1 MSAKSSGEEFLA
13 PVRLLGVM
21 PDILTSGVATLDRD
35 PGTAEEL
42 RKNILSTYFT
52 LRLGIVILSV
62 ALPLVLY
69 FGGKLHDIPLADSM
83 SAYYGEHQ
91 GEMRNWFVGI
101 LWTIG
106 SFLYLYK
113 GFSTLENIL
122 LNLAGGFAVAVAMVP
137 CNCWTGA
144 QGPGNKLHGFV
155 AVAFFVAMALV
166 CLFCA
171 KDTIPLLP
179 KKADQ
184 DAFRRRYHAIG
195 LVLILSP
202 LAAIGVSY
210 VLDRHNSY
218 KFFIEAFA
226 VWTFAFY
233 WWTKSREFKI
243 TSAEKKALEGRLQRR
258 GGTREVYEAK

>member
-1 MSAKSSGEEFLA
+1 
-13 PVRLLGVM
+13 M
-21 PDILTSGVATLDRD
+21 PDIPTSGVATLDRD
-35 PGTAEEL
+35 PGTAEDL

-62 ALPLVLY
+62 LLPLVLY
-69 FGGKLHDIPLADSM
+69 FGGKLHGIPLADSM

-113 GFSTLENIL
+113 GFSPLENIL
-122 LNLAGGFAVAVAMVP
+122 LNLAGAFAIGVAMVP
-137 CNCWTGA
+137 CNCWTEA
-144 QGPGNKLHGFV
+144 QGPSNKVHNFV
-155 AVAFFVAMALV
+155 AVSFFVAMALV

-171 KDTIPLLP
+171 NDTISLLP
-179 KKADQ
+179 KGEQ

-195 LVLILSP
+195 IVLILSP
-202 LAAIGVSY
+202 LAAIVVSY
-210 VLDRHNSY
+210 AIDRHNSY

-233 WWTKSREFKI
+233 WYTKSREFKI
-243 TSAEKKALEGRLQRR
+243 TSAEKKAIEGRLRR
-258 GGTREVYEAK
+258 RAGAREVYEAK

>member
-1 MSAKSSGEEFLA
+1 
-13 PVRLLGVM
+13 M
-21 PDILTSGVATLDRD
+21 PDIPTSGVATLDRD
-35 PGTAEEL
+35 PGTAEDL

-62 ALPLVLY
+62 LLPLVLY
-69 FGGKLHDIPLADSM
+69 FGGKLHGIPLADSM

-113 GFSTLENIL
+113 GFSPLENIL
-122 LNLAGGFAVAVAMVP
+122 LNLAGAFAIGVAMVP
-137 CNCWTGA
+137 CNCWTEA
-144 QGPGNKLHGFV
+144 QGPSNKVHNFV
-155 AVAFFVAMALV
+155 AVSFFVAMALV

-171 KDTIPLLP
+171 NDTIPLLP
-179 KKADQ
+179 KGEQ

-195 LVLILSP
+195 IVLILSP
-202 LAAIGVSY
+202 LAAIVVSY
-210 VLDRHNSY
+210 AIDRHNSY

-233 WWTKSREFKI
+233 WYTKSREFKI
-243 TSAEKKALEGRLQRR
+243 TSAEKKAIEGRLRR
-258 GGTREVYEAK
+258 RAGAREVYEAK

>member
-1 MSAKSSGEEFLA
+1 
-13 PVRLLGVM
+13 M

-35 PGTAEEL
+35 PGTAEDL

-62 ALPLVLY
+62 LLPLVLY
-69 FGGKLHDIPLADSM
+69 FGGKLHGIPLADSM

-113 GFSTLENIL
+113 GFSRLENIL
-122 LNLAGGFAVAVAMVP
+122 LNLAGAFAIGVAMVP
-137 CNCWTGA
+137 CNCWTEA
-144 QGPGNKLHGFV
+144 QGPSNKVHNFV
-155 AVAFFVAMALV
+155 AVSFFVAMALV

-171 KDTIPLLP
+171 NDTIPLLP
-179 KKADQ
+179 KGEQ

-195 LVLILSP
+195 IVLILSP
-202 LAAIGVSY
+202 LAAIVVSY
-210 VLDRHNSY
+210 AIDRHNSY

-233 WWTKSREFKI
+233 WYTKSREFKI
-243 TSAEKKALEGRLQRR
+243 TSAEKKAIEGRLRR
-258 GGTREVYEAK
+258 RAGAREVYEAKQELAP

>member
-1 MSAKSSGEEFLA
+1 
-13 PVRLLGVM
+13 M

-35 PGTAEEL
+35 PGTAEDL

-62 ALPLVLY
+62 LLPLVLY
-69 FGGKLHDIPLADSM
+69 FGGKLHGIPLADSM

-113 GFSTLENIL
+113 GFSRLENIL
-122 LNLAGGFAVAVAMVP
+122 LNLAGAFAIGVAMVP
-137 CNCWTGA
+137 CNCWTEA
-144 QGPGNKLHGFV
+144 QGPSNKVHNFV
-155 AVAFFVAMALV
+155 AVSFFVAMALV

-171 KDTIPLLP
+171 NDTIPLLP
-179 KKADQ
+179 KGEQ

-195 LVLILSP
+195 IVLILSP
-202 LAAIGVSY
+202 LAAIVVSY
-210 VLDRHNSY
+210 AIDRHNSY

-233 WWTKSREFKI
+233 WYTKSREFKI
-243 TSAEKKALEGRLQRR
+243 TSAEKKAIEGRLRR
-258 GGTREVYEAK
+258 RAGAREVYEAK